1 MKNIKYNKILNDAT
15 SFQLIRTNP
24 KLTTNV
30 KLTVNESDQ
39 MWLDSIEVSSELAD
53 DKYKKFSVNPG
64 ITHPA
69 NLYNFYGN
77 GKTPNEIAF
86 SLNETLSKTK
96 TSNDYKD
103 QYDFSEYF
111 SGARYFP
118 SKQYEERL
126 SYFAPIYLK
135 KDLPEYFV
143 IFKINDPINY
153 KIDKSKAKY
162 PFTKDEYLID
172 MFEKSTIIK
181 TFDLTESSKVGSY
194 LRKYVSDL
202 NFPTGGLTMNYE
214 DDSYTKFN
222 GILMNSGSFGSKS
235 ELLSDFYSSAAPLKH
250 FEQFITQGYE
260 RNGIIY
266 PNIINIEFIFN
277 DETSDQY
284 DFNRYVGFYINK
296 IELDKISTDIVENYS
311 KEDLSDFVNHFYQ
324 LLKDRKEELPERITQ
339 MLPYM
344 IRYNWLY
351 NYQFLDGIEKV
362 LGGMGRRASFK
373 NRMHLGTNAL
383 KEHYETFGSHFK
395 LFYPALEAFVKN
407 KKEEFLSER

>member
-1 MKNIKYNKILNDAT
+1 MRNIKYNKILNDTT

-64 ITHPA
+64 IAHPA
-69 NLYNFYGN
+69 NLYNFYDS

-143 IFKINDPINY
+143 IFKI
-153 KIDKSKAKY
+153 S
-162 PFTKDEYLID
+162 
-172 MFEKSTIIK
+172 
-181 TFDLTESSKVGSY
+181 
-194 LRKYVSDL
+194 
-202 NFPTGGLTMNYE
+202 
-214 DDSYTKFN
+214 
-222 GILMNSGSFGSKS
+222 
-235 ELLSDFYSSAAPLKH
+235 H
-250 FEQFITQGYE
+250 
-260 RNGIIY
+260 
-266 PNIINIEFIFN
+266 
-277 DETSDQY
+277 
-284 DFNRYVGFYINK
+284 
-296 IELDKISTDIVENYS
+296 
-311 KEDLSDFVNHFYQ
+311 NHH
-324 LLKDRKEELPERITQ
+324 D
-339 MLPYM
+339 
-344 IRYNWLY
+344 
-351 NYQFLDGIEKV
+351 
-362 LGGMGRRASFK
+362 
-373 NRMHLGTNAL
+373 
-383 KEHYETFGSHFK
+383 
-395 LFYPALEAFVKN
+395 
-407 KKEEFLSER
+407 